1 MTTTNTMQKAQGAC
15 DSKGLRTNTN
25 SADSRSQGPIQQAPD
40 GKAIAT
46 QFARLALA
54 GHAVLK
60 GRAFI
65 ESVGYWVIQPA
76 PYAAAI
82 LFGIFLGVTW

>member
-1 MTTTNTMQKAQGAC
+1 MTSTNTMQKVQGAC

-25 SADSRSQGPIQQAPD
+25 SADSRSHGLIQQVPD

-46 QFARLALA
+46 QVARLALA
-54 GHAVLK
+54 GHAVHK
-60 GRAFI
+60 GRTF
-65 ESVGYWVIQPA
+65 VQTLGCCVIQSA
-76 PYAAAI
+76 PYATAI

>member
-25 SADSRSQGPIQQAPD
+25 SADSRSHGPIQQAPD

-46 QFARLALA
+46 PLARLALA
-54 GHAVLK
+54 GYAVLK

-65 ESVGYWVIQPA
+65 ESVGYWVIQSA
-76 PYAAAI
+76 PYATAI